1 MTAVSTNGLKRAL
14 DQVDRERR
22 RANFMMCAVFAMTIV
37 FWVSMMFSAND
48 HKGLPFGLAAIIGS
62 VYAAGLGAMKASHD
76 NTRTILRAIESL
88 ASEKDNS
95 RS

>member
-1 MTAVSTNGLKRAL
+1 MTAVSNNALQRAL
-14 DQVDRERR
+14 DQIDRERR
-22 RANFMMCAVFAMTIV
+22 RANVMLYALFAMTVV
-37 FWVSMMFSAND
+37 FWVAMIFSVND

-62 VYAAGLGAMKASHD
+62 VYAAGLGAAKASHD
-76 NTRTILRAIESL
+76 NTRTILKAIELL